1 MNNTSCLGLPV
12 PWANYAEQSMKDVSL
27 KTVYLSYS
35 QGHER
40 DVPSGV
46 NPNPAASW
54 RAKYDYMLVKWHND
68 VEERDKQIAI
78 LEAANAAFFIEL
90 SKKPDEIAA
99 LKKELAERT
108 PLPRPKLPTDD
119 PS

>member
-1 MNNTSCLGLPV
+1 MNNTSSLGLPV
-12 PWANYAEQSMKDVSL
+12 PWCYYAEQSMKDVSL

-35 QGHER
+35 QSHEQET
-40 DVPSGV
+40 PSGI

-54 RAKYDYMLVKWHND
+54 RAKYDYMLVKWNED
-68 VEERDKQIAI
+68 MTERDAQIARLTATNRVFFTE
-78 LEAANAAFFIEL
+78 LEQKHA
-90 SKKPDEIAA
+90 EIAA

-108 PLPRPKLPTDD
+108 PTPRPKESTDD

>member
-1 MNNTSCLGLPV
+1 MNNTSTLSLPA
-12 PWANYAEQSMKDVSL
+12 PWCHYAEQSMKDVTL

-40 DVPSGV
+40 ETPSGI

-54 RAKYDYMLVKWHND
+54 RAKYDYMLVKWNND
-68 VEERDKQIAI
+68 MEECKKQIRT
-78 LEAANAAFFIEL
+78 LNAANRVFFTEL
-90 SKKPDEIAA
+90 EQKNAEIVA

-108 PLPRPKLPTDD
+108 SRPKESTDD

>member
-1 MNNTSCLGLPV
+1 MNNTSCLGLPA
-12 PWANYAEQSMKDVSL
+12 PWSTYAEQSMKDVSL

-35 QGHER
+35 QNHETEVSSR
-40 DVPSGV
+40 F

-54 RAKYDYMLVKWHND
+54 RAKYDYMLVKWHD
-68 VEERDKQIAI
+68 DLKERDAQIAS
-78 LEAANAAFFIEL
+78 LTAANKVFFTEL
-90 SKKPDEIAA
+90 EQKHNEIAA

-108 PLPRPKLPTDD
+108 PPPRPKDSTDD

>member
-1 MNNTSCLGLPV
+1 MNNTSCLGLPA
-12 PWANYAEQSMKDVSL
+12 PWSTYAEQSMKDVSL

-40 DVPSGV
+40 EIASGI

-54 RAKYDYMLVKWHND
+54 RAKYDFMLVKWHD
-68 VEERDKQIAI
+68 DITERDSRISK
-78 LEAANAAFFIEL
+78 LTAANKVFFIEL
-90 SKKPDEIAA
+90 EQKHEEIAA
-99 LKKELAERT
+99 LKKALAGLNRT
-108 PLPRPKLPTDD
+108 SRPKEPTDD

>member
-12 PWANYAEQSMKDVSL
+12 PWCYYAEQSMKDTTL

-35 QGHER
+35 QGHEL
-40 DVPSGV
+40 DAPSGV

-68 VEERDKQIAI
+68 VEERDKQIAT
-78 LEAANAAFFIEL
+78 LEAANKAFFVEL
-90 SKKPDEIAA
+90 SKKHDEIAA
-99 LKKELAERT
+99 LKMELTAS
-108 PLPRPKLPTDD
+108 RPKVPTDD